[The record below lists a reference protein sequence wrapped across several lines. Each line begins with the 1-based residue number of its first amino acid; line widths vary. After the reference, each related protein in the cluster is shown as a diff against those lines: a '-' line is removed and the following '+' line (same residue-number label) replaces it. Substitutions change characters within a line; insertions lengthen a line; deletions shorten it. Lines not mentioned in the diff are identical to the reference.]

1 MITITQ
7 IKSNQIMTPELSF
20 SDVVQ
25 GPPVELHEFEKE
37 ISRPLLRIDA
47 PLDAQ
52 QSQNDVQTLIV
63 EALMR
68 RSCNPVQMHL
78 RLKQGFNPDA
88 TLTRRE
94 LQDLSSL
101 FFSQASIAKCK
112 PMASE
117 LAHFYV
123 RIANIRARI
132 IEEQQQQQQQQQQQ
146 SEAAMMNGNLQRAY
160 VAQKETMRIKQ
171 RENQAQFSR
180 IMRIIMSEPDSEDR
194 CIHPELKEADLAA
207 LELQVQDILEG
218 GCATNELRCIKIM
231 EAALEQQK
239 YDAPIAGLNAL
250 DEMLGGGAMNF
261 SCNEF

>member
-1 MITITQ
+1 M
-7 IKSNQIMTPELSF
+7 NPELSF

-94 LQDLSSL
+94 LQEL
-101 FFSQASIAKCK
+101 FSQASNVKCK

-132 IEEQQQQQQQQQQQ
+132 IEEQRQQQQQQQQQ
-146 SEAAMMNGNLQRAY
+146 SEAAMMDGNGKLQRAY

-180 IMRIIMSEPDSEDR
+180 IMRTIMSEPDSEDR

-239 YDAPIAGLNAL
+239 YDALIAELNAL
-250 DEMLGGGAMNF
+250 DEMLGQ
-261 SCNEF
+261 

>member
-1 MITITQ
+1 
-7 IKSNQIMTPELSF
+7 MTPELSF

-180 IMRIIMSEPDSEDR
+180 IMRTIMLEPDSEDR

-239 YDAPIAGLNAL
+239 YDALIAELNAL
-250 DEMLGGGAMNF
+250 DEMLGQ
-261 SCNEF
+261 

>member
-180 IMRIIMSEPDSEDR
+180 IMRTIMLEPDSEDR

-239 YDAPIAGLNAL
+239 YDALIAELNAL
-250 DEMLGGGAMNF
+250 DEMLGQ
-261 SCNEF
+261 